1 MTYKIEG
8 MIFAFCA
15 AAIEKE
21 LNKMDGVENVS
32 VIFEI

>member
-1 MTYKIEG
+1 

-32 VIFEI
+32 VNFEI

>member
-1 MTYKIEG
+1 MTYKIEE
-8 MIFAFCA
+8 MIFASCA

>member
-1 MTYKIEG
+1 
-8 MIFAFCA
+8 MIFASCA